1 MSTVYEFMEKFAA
14 GTLGKK
20 TKEGRWSVKRD
31 TDTGVEALVYRP
43 LRADLSMGVT
53 ETLACRLVDG
63 TVLVNA
69 NRMRY
74 IGAKCAYGK
83 MVRPQVKTEEQGF
96 LERQCG
102 AVPIPFTLFGE
113 ANMNIAQFVLVT
125 KPHEEYVT
133 AHRPFLSRVDHYHF
147 SGACVFCIGENY
159 YLYDIDR
166 KELDEHK
173 IFNPFLT
180 NLPRPV
186 YSIEEAYDALIPD
199 EVRNATTMG
208 IAVKRQ
214 GEFFFIKVSDS
225 CPVEP
230 SMTEEEEHI
239 IRYPPSRYGFGLA
252 INKAFMWLDDDVKP
266 FDQNKDLTK
275 TEAIFQEAALKYRSV
290 RERYDRATPRNGANQ
305 IHGSSR
311 TTSTS
316 HSATLLVTD
325 DDNTTYVS
333 GIVKHS
339 GREHGDLTLDGWWK
353 IVPNT
358 AIASFTIT
366 GDVD

>member
-1 MSTVYEFMEKFAA
+1 MSTVHEFMENFAA

-20 TKEGRWSVKRD
+20 TKEGRWKVERD
-31 TDTGVEALVYRP
+31 TGIESLIYRP
-43 LRADLSMGVT
+43 SRADLPAGVT

-96 LERQCG
+96 LEQCG
-102 AVPIPFTLFGE
+102 AVPIPFTLFSE
-113 ANMNIAQFVLVT
+113 ANMNVTQFVLIT
-125 KPHEEYVT
+125 KPHEEYVM
-133 AHRPFLSRVDHYHF
+133 AYRPFSSQIRRYHF
-147 SGACVFCIGENY
+147 SGACVFRIGENY

-173 IFNPFLT
+173 IFNPFLA
-180 NLPRPV
+180 NLPRAV

-199 EVRNATTMG
+199 EVRDAMNAG

-214 GEFFFIKVSDS
+214 GEFFFIKVSDN

-239 IRYPPSRYGFGLA
+239 IRYPPSRYGFGLDK
-252 INKAFMWLDDDVKP
+252 NKGYVWLHDDVEP
-266 FDQNKDLTK
+266 FAHDKVLTE
-275 TEAIFQEAALKYRSV
+275 TEAIFQDAALKYRDV
-290 RERYDRATPRNGANQ
+290 REKYDLITPRTGAILVNG
-305 IHGSSR
+305 GSRSR
-311 TTSTS
+311 STS

>member
-1 MSTVYEFMEKFAA
+1 MSTVYEFMEKFVA

-20 TKEGRWSVKRD
+20 TKEGRWKVERD
-31 TDTGVEALVYRP
+31 NGVEFLIYHP
-43 LRADLSMGVT
+43 LRADLPVGTT

-83 MVRPQVKTEEQGF
+83 MVRPQVKTEEQGY
-96 LERQCG
+96 LERCG

-133 AHRPFLSRVDHYHF
+133 AHRPFSSRVDHYHF

-208 IAVKRQ
+208 IDVKRQ

-230 SMTEEEEHI
+230 PMTEEEEQI
-239 IRYPPSRYGFGLA
+239 IRYPPSRYGFGLVV
-252 INKAFMWLDDDVKP
+252 NGREFTWLHDDIKP
-266 FDQNKDLTK
+266 FNQDRALTE
-275 TEAIFQEAALKYRSV
+275 TEAIFQEAALKYRNV
-290 RERYDRATPRNGANQ
+290 REKYDRTIPRTGTIRVND
-305 IHGSSR
+305 GSR
-311 TTSTS
+311 STS
-316 HSATLLVTD
+316 HSATLTVTD
-325 DDNTTYVS
+325 NNNTTYVS
-333 GIVKHS
+333 GIIKHS
-339 GREHGDLTLDGWWK
+339 GRQHGDLNLDGWWK
-353 IVPNT
+353 VVPNT
-358 AIASFTIT
+358 AIVSFTIT